1 MDLRIFFSWIL
12 FTLDTVLIVCAVTS
26 FRSVKPI
33 GRQVGWLLIT
43 LLPPITGNL
52 IIIGTSAKMVSV
64 IGYYMIF
71 LGMDCVMAALVRFT
85 DVYCEGIGHGQREP
99 IGMYVIL
106 GLDAVQLLLNPVFGH
121 AFGMECI
128 DVQGLPYY
136 RVIPYA
142 GLAAHRVVDYAV
154 FVCVS
159 LIFIVGAL
167 QTARIYR
174 ERYTVILI
182 AMILVALWQTYYI
195 FSRMPM
201 DRSMIGYG
209 FLGILVFYLSLYYRP
224 LRLLDRMLSKIA
236 SNMPE
241 ALFVFDPA
249 GKCIWANEPGLKMTD
264 ASESELDLISGRLS
278 ELFGSSSIRRAD
290 WSDNRV
296 IGEDDDARYYT
307 LEGHVVRDQKS
318 YLAGSFLS
326 IRDNTEEQRGIQN
339 EMYRSTHDGMTG
351 LYTKQYLF
359 ECIAKNLRE
368 HPDTEYQVVY
378 IDVKDFKI
386 VNDIFGTA
394 FGDKAI
400 CRIADWIR
408 QGMNDRCV
416 YGRLVGDTFGAM
428 MPVADFD
435 KDSLEN
441 ELNNFVVSDGNV
453 EHRLQIHLGIYVVD
467 DPELDVSVMFDRA
480 HLAISSIKDNYKKH
494 IVYYDGKLRDR
505 ILWEQKLVEEL
516 HGAIEDRQICP
527 YLQPIADRSG
537 QVVGAEALVRWI
549 HPEHGFMSPAMF
561 VPLYEGN
568 GMIVELDRYMW
579 RCACEIL
586 SGWTGEKKDLFISV
600 NISPKD
606 FYYIDVV
613 SEIRQ
618 LVREYGIEPRR
629 LRLEI
634 TETVMMSDSEE
645 RMKLLEEFRDAGFI
659 VEMDDFGSGYSSLNL
674 LKDMPV
680 DVLKIDMKF
689 LSASDNYGRSETI
702 IKNIIQLSDELK
714 IASLT
719 EGVET
724 GQQFAQLSGM
734 GCKLFQGYY
743 FARPMPVEEF
753 ERFVLKSG
761 IK

>member
-1 MDLRIFFSWIL
+1 MDLRVFFSWIL
-12 FTLDTVLIVCAVTS
+12 TVLDIALAVCAVTS

-33 GRQVGWLLIT
+33 GKTLGWLLLS

-52 IIIGTSAKMVSV
+52 IIIGTSVQTVATV
-64 IGYYMIF
+64 GYYMYFI
-71 LGMDCVMAALVRFT
+71 GMDCVMVALVRFT
-85 DVYCEGIGHGQREP
+85 DVYCKGIGNGQREP
-99 IGMYVIL
+99 TAMYAIL
-106 GLDAVQLLLNPVFGH
+106 GLDTLQMLLNPVFGH
-121 AFGMECI
+121 AFGMESI

-136 RVIPYA
+136 RVIPYI
-142 GLAAHRVVDYAV
+142 GQGVHRVLVYVV
-154 FVCVS
+154 FLCVT
-159 LIFIVGAL
+159 LIFIIGAVR
-167 QTARIYR
+167 TTRIYR

-182 AMILVALWQTYYI
+182 SMIVVALWQTFYI

-209 FLGILVFYLSLYYRP
+209 FLGILVFYLSMYYRP
-224 LRLLDRMLSKIA
+224 LRLLDRMLSQIA
-236 SNMPE
+236 SNLPE
-241 ALFVFDPA
+241 AVFVFDPI
-249 GKCIWANEPGLKMTD
+249 GKCIWANELGLKM
-264 ASESELDLISGRLS
+264 SGLKESELELVTDWLK
-278 ELFGSSSIRRAD
+278 ELFGEGCVRRGD
-290 WSDNRV
+290 WRENRV
-296 IGEDDDARYYT
+296 IGEEADARYYS
-307 LEGHVVRDQKS
+307 LEGRVVRDQKS
-318 YLAGSFLS
+318 YLAGFCLG
-326 IRDNTEEQRGIQN
+326 IRDNTEEQRRVQS
-339 EMYRSTHDGMTG
+339 ELYRSTHDGMTK

-359 ECIAKNLRE
+359 ECIRKKLRDE
-368 HPDTEYQVVY
+368 PDTEYMVIY

-394 FGDKAI
+394 FGDLAI
-400 CRIADWIR
+400 CKIAEWIR
-408 QGMNDRCV
+408 HGMSERSV
-416 YGRLVGDTFGAM
+416 YGRLVGDTFGVLI
-428 MPVADFD
+428 PVADF
-435 KDSLEN
+435 EQERVEE
-441 ELNNFVVSDGNV
+441 ELSCFNVSDGSV
-453 EHRLQIHLGIYVVD
+453 EHHLQIYFGVYVVD
-467 DPELDVSVMFDRA
+467 DPELEVSVMFDRA
-480 HLAISSIKDNYKKH
+480 HLAISSIKDSYKKY
-494 IVYYDGKLRDR
+494 IVYYDSKLRER

-516 HGAIEDRQICP
+516 HGAMETRQICP
-527 YLQPIADRSG
+527 YLQPIADSDGR
-537 QVVGAEALVRWI
+537 VVGAEALVRWH

-613 SEIRQ
+613 AEIRH
-618 LVREYGIEPRR
+618 LVEEFHIEPRR

-645 RMKLLEEFRDAGFI
+645 RMKLLEDFRNAGFI